1 MFSLKSK
8 PFLTLSSECFFFFFG
23 QITKSV
29 CLLLK
34 LKVLIFMSILNV
46 QPKAIHKEC
55 LELREIVMAESG
67 FDGQR
72 ATVAELRLLGMFV
85 ISKESWHFLL

>member
-1 MFSLKSK
+1 MKS
-8 PFLTLSSECFFFFFG
+8 FLTLSSECQNAFFFLFS

-34 LKVLIFMSILNV
+34 LEVLIFMSILNV

-67 FDGQR
+67 FGGQR
-72 ATVAELRLLGMFV
+72 ATVAEPRLLGMFV
-85 ISKESWHFLL
+85 ISEESWHFLL